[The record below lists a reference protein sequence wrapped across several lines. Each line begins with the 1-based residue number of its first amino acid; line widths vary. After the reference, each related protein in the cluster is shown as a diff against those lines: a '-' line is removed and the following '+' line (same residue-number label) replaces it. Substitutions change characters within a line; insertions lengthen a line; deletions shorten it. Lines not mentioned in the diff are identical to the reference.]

1 MLHGVRVEH
10 ELRDRTVQARDSA
23 LHHHETRPGELRRGI
38 EIEAAEPGADV
49 DMVPG
54 LEAELARL
62 APAALLDGVLGPASD
77 RDARVR
83 QVRDQGDELA
93 QLLLH
98 GGVVRFHLLQ
108 LLPELGALA
117 HQRGRLRLVLLRLRL
132 ADLLGERVALR
143 LQLLGRGLDLPALL
157 LERPEA
163 GNVERVAASCEAFRH
178 RVDLGS
184 QQLGVDHFFLAA
196 SSRRRSSS
204 IFSLILSSRPRSVG
218 SYHFTSGMPS
228 GK

>member
-1 MLHGVRVEH
+1 
-10 ELRDRTVQARDSA
+10 
-23 LHHHETRPGELRRGI
+23 
-38 EIEAAEPGADV
+38 
-49 DMVPG
+49 MVPG

-62 APAALLDGVLGPASD
+62 APAALLDCVLGSASD

-98 GGVVRFHLLQ
+98 GGVVRFHFLQ

-132 ADLLGERVALR
+132 ADLLGESVALR
-143 LQLLGRGLDLPALL
+143 LQLLGRGLDL
-157 LERPEA
+157 
-163 GNVERVAASCEAFRH
+163 
-178 RVDLGS
+178 
-184 QQLGVDHFFLAA
+184 DHFFFAA
-196 SSRRRSSS
+196 TPSRRRSSAS
-204 IFSLILSSRPRSVG
+204 FSRIAASSPRSVG
-218 SYHFTSGMPS
+218 TYQPGASIPS